1 MLRATTLELHIGR
14 EPGPAEP
21 ASLSPAGFKLL
32 GRERGRR
39 QAAFLV
45 ARVKS
50 LRSAASFEL
59 RSVQRTRSLHPFL
72 VVCGPC
78 ALPALKCSEVPAW
91 YCLPSLVKSPSTT

>member
-39 QAAFLV
+39 QAA
-45 ARVKS
+45 A
-50 LRSAASFEL
+50 
-59 RSVQRTRSLHPFL
+59 
-72 VVCGPC
+72 
-78 ALPALKCSEVPAW
+78 
-91 YCLPSLVKSPSTT
+91 PSG